1 MKVKSQVG
9 ILNFQYSKH
18 NYGAVLQAAALEYTI
33 DSLGYDVKHIDFQP
47 VAKSTIRS
55 NVGKILRKLKLGRWS
70 KSKIL
75 NEEAFEVFRNKFV
88 RRTVKIH
95 TKKEFRNLTKN
106 MDAVVVGSD
115 QVWRSRMSGDVLA
128 FFLAYVPKK
137 VKRVSYAASF
147 GSLEWE
153 ASDDKKLTKR
163 ITRELKL
170 FEGISVRESSGVD
183 ICKEVFNVEAMHV
196 LDPLLLVD
204 NGFYNKVISSS
215 NNVEK
220 SDVVYYKLDTD
231 SVFYNDLQIIGE
243 HYTAKPKNLY
253 LKEAS
258 PDSYQEV
265 SDWLKMIY
273 NSKVVI
279 TDSFHCI
286 CLALIFD
293 KIVIYCP
300 NQVRGQARMD
310 SLFEM
315 FDIELNSIKFNVSS
329 EMYLLS
335 KPKTIDL
342 ILKEKREESLDFLVK
357 ILGV

>member
-1 MKVKSQVG
+1 M
-9 ILNFQYSKH
+9 
-18 NYGAVLQAAALEYTI
+18 
-33 DSLGYDVKHIDFQP
+33 
-47 VAKSTIRS
+47 
-55 NVGKILRKLKLGRWS
+55 
-70 KSKIL
+70 
-75 NEEAFEVFRNKFV
+75 
-88 RRTVKIH
+88 
-95 TKKEFRNLTKN
+95 
-106 MDAVVVGSD
+106 
-115 QVWRSRMSGDVLA
+115 
-128 FFLAYVPKK
+128 
-137 VKRVSYAASF
+137 
-147 GSLEWE
+147 
-153 ASDDKKLTKR
+153 
-163 ITRELKL
+163 
-170 FEGISVRESSGVD
+170 RESSGVD
-183 ICKEVFNVEAMHV
+183 ICKEVFNVESMHV

-204 NGFYNKVISSS
+204 NRFYNKVISSS
-215 NNVEK
+215 DNIAK

-231 SVFYNDLQIIGE
+231 SVFYNDLRIIGE
-243 HYTAKPKNLY
+243 HYNAKPKNLY

-293 KIVIYCP
+293 KTVIYCP

-335 KPKTIDL
+335 KPKKIDL
-342 ILKEKREESLDFLVK
+342 ILKEKREESLGFLVK